1 MTSGRPETMTEQRNA
16 HSQNVIAVGAERAD
30 SRVLVLELRRADG
43 RADTLSLLMGQ
54 GTAKGV
60 IYAETDYSVNSDRLR
75 EIHRR
80 AAVRCGGNVAP
91 MAWEVA
97 RRWVARAILVDRLRA
112 PSTALRPEKVE
123 PWIGEWSDAI
133 DGVTDLFTC
142 SQCKEGLPGAW
153 QVALV
158 NDEMPDVGG
167 VKCPKCSI
175 RMEPS
180 LAKKRP
186 RNRLAALSR
195 LHVSTGEARR
205 GLALAAQ
212 AEAEGVERDELDAA
226 RGEAHLR
233 LSNPVQAALH
243 LRRAVVRN
251 PGDLRSRAL
260 LIESEARCGLVAS
273 ATVGLDQLLAA
284 RPDAREFVEA
294 VKSELPELDADAA
307 AHASELEHRCL
318 QALALM
324 DGGRFDEALATF
336 NPARERGST
345 HPAARFVAEVA
356 ERARVAPSS
365 RHVATQVA
373 ELFSES
379 LKLATAA
386 LARFVQR

>member
-1 MTSGRPETMTEQRNA
+1 MPEQS
-16 HSQNVIAVGAERAD
+16 SQKPANVSAVGAERAD
-30 SRVLVLELRRADG
+30 SRVLVLELRRPDG

-60 IYAETDYSVNSDRLR
+60 IFAETDYSVNSDGLR
-75 EIHRR
+75 EIYRR
-80 AAVRCGGNVAP
+80 AAVRSGGTTAP
-91 MAWEVA
+91 MDWETA

-112 PSTALRPEKVE
+112 PSTALRPDKVK

-142 SQCKEGLPGAW
+142 ASCKKGLPGAW

-158 NDEMPDVGG
+158 NEETPDIGG
-167 VKCPKCSI
+167 VKCPDCAI
-175 RMEPS
+175 RTEPS
-180 LAKKRP
+180 LAKRRP

-212 AEAEGVERDELDAA
+212 AEAEGAMADELDAS

-243 LRRAVVRN
+243 LSRAVEVN
-251 PGDLRSRAL
+251 PDDLRSRAL
-260 LIESEARCGLVAS
+260 LIEAEARCGLVAS
-273 ATVGLDQLLAA
+273 ATASLDELLAA

-294 VKSELPELDADAA
+294 VRLELPELDAEAA
-307 AHASELEHRCL
+307 LNAKDLEKRCL
-318 QALALM
+318 EALVLI
-324 DGGRFDEALATF
+324 DGGRFEEAF
-336 NPARERGST
+336 QSFDPARERGNT
-345 HPAARFVAEVA
+345 HPAARFVTELA
-356 ERARVAPSS
+356 ERAQVAPSS

-386 LARFVQR
+386 LARFIQR